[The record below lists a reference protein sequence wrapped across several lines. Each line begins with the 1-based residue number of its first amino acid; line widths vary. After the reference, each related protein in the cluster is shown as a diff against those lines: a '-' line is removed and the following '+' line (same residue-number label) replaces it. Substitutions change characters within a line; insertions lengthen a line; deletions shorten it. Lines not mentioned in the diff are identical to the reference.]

1 MGNWDCQ
8 FIRFVLYPLLL
19 FANKIVYPSNGPA
32 AKLLTTLI
40 LTLVIMTIT
49 GHHMVIQSLPKVAQA
64 LMLTLAQ
71 VEKVTYPPFAH

>member
-1 MGNWDCQ
+1 MWETWDCQ

-49 GHHMVIQSLPKVAQA
+49 GHHMDYLILVMMI
-64 LMLTLAQ
+64 
-71 VEKVTYPPFAH
+71 